1 MKYFY
6 LISKASNRLPLL
18 KSNSQRS
25 DAYFRNLIFLSV
37 FWIVLVSCQSKKQEI
52 IVLPEAEVT
61 VDLSGLG
68 KEKLSEYGFF
78 VGALKELAPAE
89 EVIPYALN
97 SALFSDYAFK
107 KRFVKIPKGSKTI
120 FSNDDI
126 FEFPEGTVLIK
137 NFYYPADFRKPKAEI
152 RILETRLLIKEA
164 NIWKALPYIWNDE
177 QSEAFLSVAGKTVA
191 VSWAHYDGTSKQI
204 NYSIPNVNQ
213 CKGCHLRGD
222 KLMPI
227 GPTARQLNGA
237 HEFLQTKNQL
247 IAWQENGVLTD
258 LPNITEVAALV
269 NYEDTTAALDLR
281 ARAWL
286 EINCAH
292 CHRAD
297 GSAKNSG
304 LHLLASETN
313 LSKLGVGK
321 APVAAGKGSGGLQYD
336 IVPGNPNKSILQFR
350 IESVHPGIMMPELGR
365 SITHAEGAE
374 LVRKWIAEM
383 KRGA

>member
-6 LISKASNRLPLL
+6 LFIKASYR
-18 KSNSQRS
+18 SERS
-25 DAYFRNLIFLSV
+25 DAYAPKLIFLIV
-37 FWIVLVSCQSKKQEI
+37 FCVGLSSCQSKKQEI
-52 IVLPEAEVT
+52 VVLPEKEVA
-61 VDLSGLG
+61 VDLSGMG

-78 VGALKELAPAE
+78 VGTLKELNPDE
-89 EVIPYALN
+89 GVIPYALN
-97 SALFSDYAFK
+97 AALFTDYAFK
-107 KRFVKIPKGSKTI
+107 KRFVKIPTGSKAI
-120 FSNDDI
+120 YSNDEV

-137 NFYYPADFRKPKAEI
+137 NFYYPADFRNPEAVI

-164 NIWKALPYIWNDE
+164 NDWKALPYIWNDE
-177 QSEAFLSVAGKTVA
+177 QTEAFLSVAGKTVP
-191 VSWAHYDGTSKQI
+191 VSWTHYDGTSKQI
-204 NYSIPNVNQ
+204 NYSIPNANQ

-237 HEFLQTKNQL
+237 HEFSKNKNQL
-247 IAWQENGVLTD
+247 IAWQERGVLAD
-258 LPNITEVAALV
+258 LPEINKVAALV
-269 NYEDTTAALDLR
+269 NYDDATAALNLR

-297 GSAKNSG
+297 GPAKNSG
-304 LHLLASETN
+304 LYLLTNKTN
-313 LSKLGVGK
+313 LPKLGVGK

-336 IVPGNPNKSILQFR
+336 IVPGKPDQSILQFR

-365 SITHAEGAE
+365 SITHEEGLA

-383 KRGA
+383 K